1 MSGYTT
7 LKFLHVLL
15 AIVAVGANV
24 TYGVWIARATRYPRL
39 LPFVL
44 RGIKTLD
51 DRIAN
56 PAYGLLLITGLGM
69 LHLGDHTW
77 TTPWLLTSLV
87 LYGVIVVLALFG
99 YTPTLRRQIEML
111 DSRGFESLEYRALA
125 GRAQLIGMVLAVLV
139 VVIVFLMVVKP
150 VLWS

>member
-1 MSGYTT
+1 MSLYAV

-24 TYGVWIARATRYPRL
+24 TYGTWAARAARDPRYL
-39 LPFVL
+39 AFTLQ
-44 RGIKTLD
+44 GIKTLD
-51 DRIAN
+51 DRLAN

-69 LHLGDHTW
+69 IYFSEYSW

-87 LYGVIVVLALFG
+87 LYGVIVVLGLLG
-99 YTPTLRRQIEML
+99 YAPTLRRQIAALEA
-111 DSRGFESLEYRALA
+111 RGAESLEYRALA
-125 GRAQLIGMVLAVLV
+125 SRAQLIGIVLAILV
-139 VVIVFLMVVKP
+139 VVVVFLMVSKP